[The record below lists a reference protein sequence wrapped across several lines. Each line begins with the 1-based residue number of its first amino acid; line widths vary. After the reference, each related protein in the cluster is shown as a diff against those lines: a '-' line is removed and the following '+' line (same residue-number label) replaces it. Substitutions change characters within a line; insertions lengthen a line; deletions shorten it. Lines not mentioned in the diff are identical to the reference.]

1 MRAPDFWAHDGLA
14 AHVLSPLGEA
24 YGLAGRLRRHLV
36 RPVRAAVPVVCVG
49 NLTVGGAGKTPVA
62 LALAARLIAR
72 GRRPHLLTRGYGGRL
87 AGPVRV
93 DPARHDAA
101 AVGDEA
107 LLLAA
112 AAPTWCAR
120 DRVRGANAA
129 IAAGA
134 DVLILDDGF
143 QNPHLHQ
150 DLALL
155 VVDGGFGFGNGRLLP
170 AGPLRETVAAGFA
183 RVGAVVELGV
193 DEIGL
198 DRHLPPEVTR
208 LGARLQ
214 AGPDAPD
221 LRDRRVVAFAGI
233 GRPEKFFRSLA
244 EAGARLVGRYGFADH
259 HRYRRHELR
268 ALLAEARDHDALC
281 VTTAK
286 DAVRL
291 PEAVRAVIT
300 IWSVAVIWQ
309 DHDTLDRLLDELGRG
324 ACSDHEKPAKPRLG
338 GRPSAG

>member
-1 MRAPDFWAHDGLA
+1 MPGWHRCWPACWGPLMRAPDFWAHNGLA
-14 AHVLSPLGEA
+14 ALALRPLGEA
-24 YGLAGRLRRHLV
+24 YGLAGRLRRHLA
-36 RPVRAAVPVVCVG
+36 RPARAAVPVVCVG

-62 LALAARLIAR
+62 LALAARLIGR

-93 DPARHDAA
+93 DPARHDAV

-120 DRVRGANAA
+120 DRVRGAKAA
-129 IAAGA
+129 VAAGA
-134 DVLILDDGF
+134 DVLIMDDGF

-155 VVDGGFGFGNGRLLP
+155 VVDGGFGFGNCRLLP
-170 AGPLRETVAAGFA
+170 AGPLREPLAAGFGRA
-183 RVGAVVELGV
+183 AAVVQLGA
-193 DEIGL
+193 DEAGV
-198 DRHLPPEVTR
+198 DRHLPSHVTR
-208 LGARLQ
+208 LRARLRV
-214 AGPDAPD
+214 APDAPD

-233 GRPEKFFRSLA
+233 GRPQKFFRSLV
-244 EAGARLVGRYGFADH
+244 EAGARLVGCHGFADH
-259 HRYRRHELR
+259 HRYRHHEVR
-268 ALLAEARDHDALC
+268 VLLAEARDKDALC

-291 PEAVRAVIT
+291 PDELGAAIT
-300 IWSVAVIWQ
+300 IWSVVVSWQ
-309 DHDTLDRLLDELGRG
+309 DHGALDRILDRLDRG
-324 ACSDHEKPAKPRLG
+324 
-338 GRPSAG
+338 